1 MTNKQ
6 HALVGNILA
15 TLSFLMTAY
24 TTLSL
29 NLNSADTVVSSAFT
43 VGTFIGLSF
52 NFILHVLTWI
62 AYVRIG
68 KTGDKGWKIF
78 LLVIA
83 IIWILGAVF
92 GILGGFI
99 MGVGGIELLGALSQ
113 LVGSIFFI
121 IAFALKPQNIT
132 ISNG

>member
-43 VGTFIGLSF
+43 VGIFIGLSF

-62 AYVRIG
+62 AYVKKR
-68 KTGDKGWKIF
+68 KKENKGWKIF